1 MHASATQTGSGA
13 YTVEA
18 LEAALRQRGLDAAVI
33 ELGPDD
39 RVSDVAKR
47 AALDGARA
55 VVAIGGD
62 GMVHEVARG
71 LWSATREGAQTA
83 FGILPAG
90 TMNNIAATLGIPE
103 DLDAALDSL
112 AAALRSGSY
121 RPLDLARIGDMT
133 FVEEAGLGLLSQLMR
148 IGESVKQN
156 ELAVPSAAAQVGQ
169 ALTSYQST
177 PLRVTVDGRRRH
189 VRALHVVVCNAP
201 VIAMRMNVAPQAR
214 MDDGLLD
221 VVIYERYQPLQLL
234 ASLAAR
240 IGGRGIADA
249 RIRPNH
255 GGAVANARVR
265 RYRAR
270 TIVVEPGGDPEAT
283 SWPVEVDGDLAGE
296 CGPDERWRRLEISVL
311 PHALRLA
318 ALPAEAAIEERPWRT
333 ALRAISSTLKR
344 SPAPA
349 PDPTTQAPTPPA
361 PTTTGVAK
369 MTGGAPEEVVRN
381 TVGQVAEPPRRAA
394 RRTALIRTLYLVG
407 GALAVA
413 LGFAARRTSLLPGDL
428 PITRA
433 LQATRTPGRDRFWR
447 AVAWAGFP
455 GPSALVI
462 SALTALLW
470 LARFRLEA
478 LFLLLATSVNA
489 INFALKRLVRR
500 QRPAAPRVRVHKLIH
515 EPSFPSGHVMFYIS
529 AFGFLVAAALANL
542 RPSAPR
548 RAIVGLGGSLI
559 ALVGASRVYLGAH
572 WPSDVIAG
580 YLYGGLYLGGAL
592 QLYAWAKDRQARS
605 ARQSPN
611 PALGASANE
620 VARVADDDAPATS
633 GARSRS

>member
-1 MHASATQTGSGA
+1 MHASANQTGSGD

-18 LEAALRQRGLDAAVI
+18 LAAALRQRGLDADVI
-33 ELGPDD
+33 EVGPDD

-47 AALDGARA
+47 AALGGAQA

-71 LWSATREGAQTA
+71 LWSATHDGARTV
-83 FGILPAG
+83 FGIVPAG

-103 DLDAALDSL
+103 ELDAALDSL
-112 AAALRSGSY
+112 ATALRFQRY

-156 ELAVPSAAAQVGQ
+156 ELAVPVAAAQVGQ
-169 ALTSYQST
+169 ALTTYQSA

-189 VRALHVVVCNAP
+189 VHALHVVVCNAP
-201 VIAMRMNVAPQAR
+201 VIAMRMNVAPLAR

-240 IGGRGIADA
+240 IGGRVIADA
-249 RIRPNH
+249 RIRPSRS
-255 GGAVANARVR
+255 GAVANARVR

-270 TIVVEPGGDPEAT
+270 RIIVEPAGNAAGT
-283 SWPVEVDGDLAGE
+283 SWPVEVDGDLAGD
-296 CGPDERWRRLEISVL
+296 CGPDKRWRRVEISVL

-318 ALPAEAAIEERPWRT
+318 ALPAAATIEERPWRT
-333 ALRAISSTLKR
+333 TLRAISSTLKR
-344 SPAPA
+344 SPAP
-349 PDPTTQAPTPPA
+349 TPTPPA
-361 PTTTGVAK
+361 PKPMGAAK
-369 MTGGAPEEVVRN
+369 MPGGAPEAVVRN

-394 RRTALIRTLYLVG
+394 RGAALIRTLYLVG

-413 LGFAARRTSLLPGDL
+413 LGFAARRSGLLPGDL
-428 PITRA
+428 HITRA

-455 GPSALVI
+455 GPTALVV

-478 LFLLLATSVNA
+478 LFLLLATGVNGV
-489 INFALKRLVRR
+489 NYTLKRVVRR
-500 QRPAAPRVRVHKLIH
+500 QRPTEPHVRVHRLIH
-515 EPSFPSGHVMFYIS
+515 EPSFPSGHVMFYVS

-542 RPSAPR
+542 RPSALR

-572 WPSDVIAG
+572 WPSDVVAG

-592 QLYAWAKDRQARS
+592 ELYAWAKDHQARS
-605 ARQSPN
+605 ARLAPN

-633 GARSRS
+633 GASSRS